1 MDVEVLF
8 YELVDS
14 LAREEVN
21 LISQERTI
29 TQCVAN
35 AFPEAKEIA
44 VFESF
49 YGFSL
54 PAEAATDRSAR
65 LRQLGRSL
73 AKRMPALCRLAMR
86 QYESRDHASSNQ
98 LFRRA
103 KGKKRL
109 AFCYEQYTE
118 V

>member
-1 MDVEVLF
+1 MDIEVYF
-8 YELVDS
+8 YELVDK

-21 LISQERTI
+21 LIEQEVAI
-29 TQCVAN
+29 TRCVAH

-44 VFESF
+44 VFGSF

-54 PAEAATDRSAR
+54 PAGAAIDRSAR
-65 LRQLGRSL
+65 LRRLGRSL
-73 AKRMPALCRLAMR
+73 AEKMPALCRLAMR
-86 QYESRDHASSNQ
+86 RYESKDHPTSNQ
-98 LFRRA
+98 LFRRV

-109 AFCYEQYTE
+109 ASCREQYND

>member
-1 MDVEVLF
+1 MDIEFF
-8 YELVDS
+8 YEFVDT

-21 LISQERTI
+21 LIEQEVTI
-29 TQCVAN
+29 TRCVAH

-44 VFESF
+44 VFRSF

-54 PAEAATDRSAR
+54 PSDAAFDRSAR

-73 AKRMPALCRLAMR
+73 AERMPALCRLAMR
-86 QYESRDHASSNQ
+86 HYDSKEHPPSNQ
-98 LFRRA
+98 LFRRV

-109 AFCYEQYTE
+109 ALCCEQYTE